1 MHVGAAPEQLFPPR
15 EPPARRGLPQRPHKV
30 DAFFQ
35 PAALPGE
42 KEGDLFGN
50 MELLC
55 CEVDPMRRA
64 LPDPNLL
71 YDDRVLHNLLTI
83 EERYL
88 PQCSYFKCVQKDI
101 QPFMRRM
108 VATWMLEVCEE
119 QKCEEE
125 VFPLAMNYLDR
136 FLAVVPTRK
145 CHLQLL
151 GAVCMFLASKLKE
164 TIPLTAEK
172 LCIYTDNSIKPQEL
186 LVSSPLPPS
195 AHPSSA
201 SALALTAVPFPLP
214 LFHSRPPLLPPQPPP
229 RSPLF
234 KIMLF
239 TFFFFFHSTRSPE
252 LSKVLRDT
260 RVMERGRPKPASAP
274 CPRAG
279 GCRRWRR
286 GSRPPLPQLLPPHLL
301 HPPVQFPGAAR
312 LLLLLLPHFPGGAP
326 APRVCLPRGGG
337 AAAGGPARPGAARH
351 GSARH
356 GAAAP
361 PGGRHAAPGM
371 TSPLE
376 PLPGGPREGAGRE
389 RKGGR
394 SRIWGPVATLA
405 RPCSGGALRLA
416 ARLAQLQAAGCWCA
430 IRGARCR
437 AADERWVRAL
447 RLWSW
452 EAVGWFVRGWWPGG
466 SRQGRWWGGSSTH
479 EWKGLGAGE
488 FKPDTGKAET
498 KRITIIQGNT

>member
-1 MHVGAAPEQLFPPR
+1 M
-15 EPPARRGLPQRPHKV
+15 
-30 DAFFQ
+30 
-35 PAALPGE
+35 
-42 KEGDLFGN
+42 
-50 MELLC
+50 
-55 CEVDPMRRA
+55 
-64 LPDPNLL
+64 
-71 YDDRVLHNLLTI
+71 
-83 EERYL
+83 
-88 PQCSYFKCVQKDI
+88 
-101 QPFMRRM
+101 
-108 VATWMLEVCEE
+108 
-119 QKCEEE
+119 
-125 VFPLAMNYLDR
+125 
-136 FLAVVPTRK
+136 
-145 CHLQLL
+145 
-151 GAVCMFLASKLKE
+151 
-164 TIPLTAEK
+164 
-172 LCIYTDNSIKPQEL
+172 
-186 LVSSPLPPS
+186 
-195 AHPSSA
+195 
-201 SALALTAVPFPLP
+201 
-214 LFHSRPPLLPPQPPP
+214 
-229 RSPLF
+229 
-234 KIMLF
+234 
-239 TFFFFFHSTRSPE
+239 
-252 LSKVLRDT
+252 
-260 RVMERGRPKPASAP
+260 
-274 CPRAG
+274 PRAG

-286 GSRPPLPQLLPPHLL
+286 GSLPPLPQLLPPHLL
-301 HPPVQFPGAAR
+301 HPPCNSLGLPGCCCCCSR
-312 LLLLLLPHFPGGAP
+312 ISLGEPRPHACACP
-326 APRVCLPRGGG
+326 
-337 AAAGGPARPGAARH
+337 AAGALLRAARH

-405 RPCSGGALRLA
+405 WPCSGGALRLA
-416 ARLAQLQAAGCWCA
+416 ARLAQLQAAGCRCA